1 MRRVASFIVTLAFFA
16 TAANLGTAQLGVM
29 DGGTPKS
36 KAYVLYAAEVQTVP
50 AGRRAELALR
60 FHVVQG
66 MHVNSHTPK
75 SPLLIPT
82 ALTLQPASGV
92 KAGELEYPVGHLFS
106 FSFDPGDKVD
116 VYSDDFVVKLPV
128 VATPGE
134 HTIEATLKYQAC
146 DNASCYPP
154 RTVPIKVLFTAK

>member
-1 MRRVASFIVTLAFFA
+1 MRRVVLIVAALAFFA
-16 TAANLGTAQLGVM
+16 ASAHFGIAQIGVM
-29 DGGTPKS
+29 DGGAPKP
-36 KAYVLYAAEVQTVP
+36 KAYVLYAAEVQAVP
-50 AGRRAELALR
+50 SGKLAELALR

-82 ALTLQPASGV
+82 ALTLQPANGV
-92 KAGELEYPVGHLFS
+92 KAGDLEYPAGHLFS
-106 FSFDPGDKVD
+106 FSFDPSDKVD